1 MVNNSYIYK
10 SQNRKISNVKC
21 IAKSVFLAVK
31 SHALKNS
38 NSLKKSLFKKTI

>member
-21 IAKSVFLAVK
+21 IAKRMFLAEK
-31 SHALKNS
+31 SHALKIS
-38 NSLKKSLFKKTI
+38 NSLKKSVFTKL